1 MSKKITKSAKNPV
14 HRWIVAGGGAL
25 AIALTASAYSFA
37 DADAAA
43 QAQPGL
49 TSGYAGSVPA
59 VMRRGGPSLI
69 DYARLDR
76 RLQQVVATPG
86 MVGMAVA
93 IVENG
98 ELRFVKGYGVTQYG
112 THDPVTTRTVFR
124 WASLSKGVAAT
135 TVASL
140 AADGKISLNAPISR
154 YSSSLKLPGGAENRL
169 TVTDLLAQ
177 RLGIVRNAYDG
188 KLEAGQDPRVLRTQ
202 LATAPMQCAA
212 GGCYSYQNIAY
223 DAASEMVERVTGRRY
238 EDVVRERIFLPLGMT
253 SATISRQGL
262 QSAPSWARS
271 HVGTRV
277 MPVVDSYYRVPA
289 AGGVNSS
296 IIDMGRWM
304 QAQMGVASGVVS
316 PGLLKTIHAPLTV
329 TGRARGFG
337 IEDRAISGVTY
348 GMGFREYAYA
358 GHQLV
363 GHRGAVRG
371 YRSLM
376 VFDPVQ
382 RTGVAILW
390 NSQSTKPVGLQ
401 LEVLDMLYGLPT
413 RDWLKVDLPG
423 TGNARTLVS
432 ATADTAE

>member
-1 MSKKITKSAKNPV
+1 MNKKIEKPV
-14 HRWIVAGGGAL
+14 HRWAVVGSGAL
-25 AIALTASAYSFA
+25 AVALTVSAFGFA
-37 DADAAA
+37 HADTAA
-43 QAQPGL
+43 QVPVPQGAGS
-49 TSGYAGSVPA
+49 TYAGSVPA
-59 VMRRGGPSLI
+59 VMRRGGPSVI
-69 DYARLDR
+69 DYARLDS
-76 RLQQVVATPG
+76 RLQRVATTPG

-98 ELRFVKGYGVTQYG
+98 ELRFVKGYGITQYG
-112 THDPVTTRTVFR
+112 TQEPVTTRTVFR

-135 TVASL
+135 TVAAL

-154 YSSSLKLPGGAENRL
+154 YSTSLKLPGGAENRL
-169 TVTDLLAQ
+169 TVTDLLSQ

-202 LATAPMQCAA
+202 LASVPMQCAA

-253 SATISRQGL
+253 SASISRQGL

-304 QAQMGVASGVVS
+304 QAQMGAASGVVS

-329 TGRARGFG
+329 TGRPRGFG

-401 LEVLDMLYGLPT
+401 LEVLDMLYGLPR
-413 RDWLKVDLPG
+413 RDWLKLDLPG
-423 TGNARTLVS
+423 TGNGRTLVS